1 MDVNDLRSAVTV
13 LLFALFAGI
22 VAWVLAPRNKA
33 RFDAAQQLPFLDEAP
48 MSRPT
53 PTPTPTRTPTTAP
66 TTRKDTPHE

>member
-48 MSRPT
+48 MSSAAPPT
-53 PTPTPTRTPTTAP
+53 PTPAP
-66 TTRKDTPHE
+66 TTRKDTSHE

>member
-33 RFDAAQQLPFLDEAP
+33 RFEAAQQLPFLDEAP
-48 MSRPT
+48 PT
-53 PTPTPTRTPTTAP
+53 PTAAS
-66 TTRKDTPHE
+66 TTRKDSSHE

>member
-48 MSRPT
+48 MSK
-53 PTPTPTRTPTTAP
+53 PTPTRTPTTAP

>member
-48 MSRPT
+48 MQRPT
-53 PTPTPTRTPTTAP
+53 PTSTSTPAAM
-66 TTRKDTPHE
+66 TRKDTSHE

>member
-13 LLFALFAGI
+13 LLFALFAAI

-48 MSRPT
+48 MPT
-53 PTPTPTRTPTTAP
+53 SAPTSPPSPAP

>member
-48 MSRPT
+48 MPT
-53 PTPTPTRTPTTAP
+53 PTGTATSAP
-66 TTRKDTPHE
+66 TARKDTCHE

>member
-48 MSRPT
+48 MPMPTTPAPT
-53 PTPTPTRTPTTAP
+53 PAPTP
-66 TTRKDTPHE
+66 RKDTSHE

>member
-48 MSRPT
+48 MPAST
-53 PTPTPTRTPTTAP
+53 PTPAP
-66 TTRKDTPHE
+66 TPRKDTSHE

>member
-48 MSRPT
+48 T
-53 PTPTPTRTPTTAP
+53 PTPTSTATPMSA
-66 TTRKDTPHE
+66 TTRKDTSHE

>member
-48 MSRPT
+48 MSSAAPTT
-53 PTPTPTRTPTTAP
+53 PTPAP
-66 TTRKDTPHE
+66 ATRKDTSHE